1 MEYIEWKQDRREIRI
16 KKELAKKGEFFVY
29 NLMQVILLLLK
40 TVLAEKQGKVLQ
52 IVDKVAE
59 YKEVEKGLQFR
70 IQKTKIW
77 DEKLIRYEVKE
88 IYRLSS
94 IFCWLVSEKMVP
106 EVTEQG
112 KDQSEATVKSVN
124 SDLTAFPLK
133 SCHL

>member
-29 NLMQVILLLLK
+29 NFMQAILLLLK

-77 DEKLIRYEVKE
+77 GEKSIRYEVKE

-133 SCHL
+133 GCHL